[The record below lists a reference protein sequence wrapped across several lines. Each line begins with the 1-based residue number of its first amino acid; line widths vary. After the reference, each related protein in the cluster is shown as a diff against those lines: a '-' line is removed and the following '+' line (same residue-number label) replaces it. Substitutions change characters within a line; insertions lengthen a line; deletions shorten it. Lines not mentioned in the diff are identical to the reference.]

1 MVLRDRAEFCRLVDG
16 RFQTAV
22 EFARVSGVNRQTIGW
37 LRNGDRTSAS
47 RLAADALARALGV
60 PTERLFLPWQS
71 DDASPSIEDDAMLLT
86 IPQTMKALGDVSE
99 SYVYSLISDGEL
111 PTTDIARRGSRKPK
125 TRIPRT
131 AVEKWIAAR
140 TTTAGSPAQ

>member
-1 MVLRDRAEFCRLVDG
+1 
-16 RFQTAV
+16 
-22 EFARVSGVNRQTIGW
+22 
-37 LRNGDRTSAS
+37 
-47 RLAADALARALGV
+47 
-60 PTERLFLPWQS
+60 
-71 DDASPSIEDDAMLLT
+71 MLLT